1 MSRIAIDYTPAY
13 EQGGG
18 IGRYVRELTAALAVE
33 DPVTDYRLFVAGSK
47 REQLPHPPGTNFDWR
62 PTILTPRWL
71 ARIWQRAQLP
81 LPVEAFTGLVDLF
94 HATDFVLP
102 PTLPRT
108 RSLLT
113 VHDLSFIRV
122 PDAASPSLRRYLE
135 AVVPRSVERADHVL
149 ADSQATKDDLME
161 IYRTPA
167 DKISVLYSGVAGRFG
182 RVTDEMAL
190 KDVLDRHDLKDIRY
204 VLSVG
209 TVQPRKNYSRA
220 IRALSTIR
228 DQGIDLH
235 YAVAGGPGWLE
246 DEMYRSIRETGMED
260 RVHIL
265 GFVPDEDLPALYSG
279 ARALIA
285 VSLYEGFGLPILEA
299 MACGTP
305 VITSNLSSLPEVAGD
320 AGILVDPLDT
330 EAISDAIVRTMTD
343 ADLRQKLVAASLEH
357 VKRFSWA
364 SAVRQLKSIYDA
376 MLGGSVNTIVR

>member
-1 MSRIAIDYTPAY
+1 VSRIAIDYTPAY

-18 IGRYVRELTAALAVE
+18 IGRYVRELTAALAIE

-47 REQLPHPPGTNFDWR
+47 REQLSHPPGSNFDWR
-62 PTILTPRWL
+62 TTILTPRWL

-81 LPVEAFTGLVDLF
+81 LPVEAFAGPMDLF

-113 VHDLSFIRV
+113 VHDLSFLRV

-135 AVVPRSVERADHVL
+135 AVVPRSVKRADHVL
-149 ADSQATKDDLME
+149 ADSQATKDDLIE

-167 DKISVLYSGVAGRFG
+167 DKISVLYSGVDSRFG

-190 KDVLDRHDLKDIRY
+190 KEVLDRHDLKDIKY

-209 TVQPRKNYSRA
+209 TVQPRKNYSGA
-220 IRALSTIR
+220 IRALSIIR

-235 YAVAGGPGWLE
+235 YAIAGGSGWLE
-246 DEMYRSIRETGMED
+246 DEMYRSIRETAMED

-279 ARALIA
+279 ARALLA
-285 VSLYEGFGLPILEA
+285 VSLYEGFGLPVLEA

-305 VITSNLSSLPEVAGD
+305 VITSNVSSLPEVAGA

-330 EAISDAIVRTMTD
+330 EAISNAIMRPLTD
-343 ADLRQKLVAASLEH
+343 AALRRQLVAAGLEH
-357 VKRFSWA
+357 VKRFTWA
-364 SAVRQLKSIYDA
+364 SAASQLKSIYDE
-376 MLGGSVNTIVR
+376 MLGASVNT

>member
-33 DPVTDYRLFVAGSK
+33 DPVTNYRLFVAGSK
-47 REQLPHPPGTNFDWR
+47 REQLPNPPGLNFDWR

-81 LPVEAFTGLVDLF
+81 LPAEVFTGLVDLF

-102 PTLPRT
+102 PTLPQT

-135 AVVPRSVERADHVL
+135 AVVPHSVERADHVL
-149 ADSQATKDDLME
+149 ADSQATKDDLMA

-167 DKISVLYSGVAGRFG
+167 DKISVLYSGVDGRFG

-190 KDVLDRHDLKDIRY
+190 QDVLDRHDLKDIKY

-220 IRALSTIR
+220 IRALSKIR

-246 DEMYRSIRETGMED
+246 DEMYRSIRETAMED

-279 ARALIA
+279 ARALLA
-285 VSLYEGFGLPILEA
+285 VSLYEGFGLPVLEA

-305 VITSNLSSLPEVAGD
+305 VITSNLSSLPEVAGGT
-320 AGILVDPLDT
+320 GILVDPLDT
-330 EAISDAIVRTMTD
+330 EAISAAIMRTLSDA
-343 ADLRQKLVAASLEH
+343 ALRQQLVAAGLKH

-364 SAVRQLKSIYDA
+364 SAANQLKSIYDDI
-376 MLGGSVNTIVR
+376 LGV

>member
-18 IGRYVRELTAALAVE
+18 IGRYVRELTAALAIE
-33 DPVTDYRLFVAGSK
+33 DPVTDYRLFVAGAK
-47 REQLPHPPGTNFDWR
+47 REQLSRPPGLNFDWR
-62 PTILTPRWL
+62 TTILTPQWL

-102 PTLPRT
+102 PTLPQA

-122 PDAASPSLRRYLE
+122 PDAARPSLRRYLE
-135 AVVPRSVERADHVL
+135 AVVPRSVKRADHVL
-149 ADSQATKDDLME
+149 ADSQATKDDLIE

-167 DKISVLYSGVAGRFG
+167 DKISVLYSAVDGSFG

-190 KDVLDRHDLKDIRY
+190 QEVLDRHDLKDSNY

-220 IRALSTIR
+220 IRALSVMR

-235 YAVAGGPGWLE
+235 YAVAGGRGWLE
-246 DEMYRSIRETGMED
+246 DEMYRSIRETAMED
-260 RVHIL
+260 RVHML

-279 ARALIA
+279 ARALLA
-285 VSLYEGFGLPILEA
+285 VSLYEGFGLPVLEA

-330 EAISDAIVRTMTD
+330 DAISDAIMRLLTD
-343 ADLRQKLVAASLEH
+343 AALRQQLVAAGFEH

-364 SAVRQLKSIYDA
+364 SAASQLKSIYDE
-376 MLGGSVNTIVR
+376 MLGA

>member
-1 MSRIAIDYTPAY
+1 MPRIAIDYTPAY

-18 IGRYVRELTAALAVE
+18 IGRYVRELTAALAIE

-47 REQLPHPPGTNFDWR
+47 RERLPHPPGPNFDWR
-62 PTILTPRWL
+62 TTILTPQWL

-102 PTLPRT
+102 PTLPRS

-149 ADSQATKDDLME
+149 ADSQVTKDDLIE
-161 IYRTPA
+161 IYRTPP
-167 DKISVLYSGVAGRFG
+167 DKISVLYSAVDGRFG

-190 KDVLDRHDLKDIRY
+190 QEVLNRHNLKELKY

-209 TVQPRKNYSRA
+209 TVQPRKNYSGA
-220 IRALSTIR
+220 IRALSKIR

-235 YAVAGGPGWLE
+235 YAVAGGRGWLE
-246 DEMYRSIRETGMED
+246 DEMYRSIRETAMED

-279 ARALIA
+279 ARALLA
-285 VSLYEGFGLPILEA
+285 VSLYEGFGLPVLEA

-330 EAISDAIVRTMTD
+330 EAISDAIMRLLTD
-343 ADLRQKLVAASLEH
+343 AALRQQLVAAGFEH

-364 SAVRQLKSIYDA
+364 SAASQLKSIYDA
-376 MLGGSVNTIVR
+376 MLGV